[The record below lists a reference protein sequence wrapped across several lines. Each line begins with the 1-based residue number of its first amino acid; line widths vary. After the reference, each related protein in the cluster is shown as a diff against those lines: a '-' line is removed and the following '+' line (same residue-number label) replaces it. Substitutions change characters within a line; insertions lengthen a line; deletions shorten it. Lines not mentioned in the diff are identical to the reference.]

1 MLIINERDNASEDLF
16 VYVRF
21 PSLVIIE
28 PWLLILAPSF
38 SNCPPSFALSRDVL
52 QLSLLKFLANKEDQ
66 VAVRTLGPRTF
77 FPSVSAVTV
86 SLFQSRCFSLVC
98 VKI

>member
-1 MLIINERDNASEDLF
+1 MLIINERDNASGHLF

-38 SNCPPSFALSRDVL
+38 SNCRPSSALSHDVL

-66 VAVRTLGPRTF
+66 AAIRTLGPSTL
-77 FPSVSAVTV
+77 FPSVCAVTV
-86 SLFQSRCFSLVC
+86 SRFDST
-98 VKI
+98 K